1 MRDEQE
7 IQDMADKASD
17 MIANDPNKF
26 SGMSYLEGVRCTL
39 EWVMEQGEKDES
51 PME

>member
-1 MRDEQE
+1 MKSEQE

-17 MIANDPNKF
+17 MINKDPSKF
-26 SGMSYLEGVRCTL
+26 SGMSYLEGVRSAL

-51 PME
+51 PLE